1 MHSPRNRSRLAFP
14 LVLTTVAVLVA
25 GWTAGLVLWAAAQE
39 MIGFDDTPFLPG
51 GKWRVHDA
59 NRPRPSIVTPGTLPT
74 REEPGKPPSDAVV
87 LFDGTDLSSWL
98 AYRDGEAV
106 EPGWRVRDGYME
118 VVGGSGSIFSKEKF
132 GDCQIHVEWA
142 SPPEIRGAS
151 QGRGNSGV
159 IIMGY
164 YEIQV
169 LDSYE
174 NPSYA
179 DGQAASMYGQ
189 YPPLVNASR
198 GPGEWQ
204 TFDIIFEAPRF
215 EGREL
220 IKPAYVTVLHNG
232 VVVHNRQ
239 AFIGRM
245 TYRQV
250 AIYAPHDPEEPL
262 MLQDHGDPVRY
273 RNIWVRRLGDY
284 DEVRE

>member
-1 MHSPRNRSRLAFP
+1 MHRSRFRSSPAFP
-14 LVLTTVAVLVA
+14 LALTAAVLAA
-25 GWTAGLVLWAAAQE
+25 GWAAGLFLWAASQE
-39 MIGFDDTPFLPG
+39 MIGFDDTPSLPG
-51 GKWRVHDA
+51 GAWRVHDA
-59 NRPRPSIVTPGTLPT
+59 SRPRPPIVTPGTFST
-74 REEPGKPPSDAVV
+74 QEVPGRPPSDAVV
-87 LFDGTDLSSWL
+87 LFDGRDLSNWL
-98 AYRDGEAV
+98 AYRDGETV

-118 VVGGSGSIFSKEKF
+118 VVGGTGSIFSKTTF

-142 SPPEIRGAS
+142 SPPEIRGSS

-174 NPSYA
+174 NLSYA

-198 GPGEWQ
+198 RPGDWQ
-204 TFDIIFEAPRF
+204 TYDIIFEAPRF

-220 IKPAYVTVLHNG
+220 VKSAYVTVLHNG
-232 VVVHNRQ
+232 VAVHHRQ
-239 AFIGRM
+239 PFIGRM

-250 AIYAPHDPEEPL
+250 ATYAPHDPEGPL
-262 MLQDHGDPVRY
+262 VLQDHGDAVRY
-273 RNIWVRRLGDY
+273 RNIWVRRLGAY
-284 DEVRE
+284 DEVPE